1 MVPTPAEGFLEDER
15 SKAFLGP
22 LHFPEEVH
30 CFPGYE
36 SLAFPAR
43 GSITES
49 QVKNRGQIMTERP
62 GFSSQAVHG
71 GEVKIKPYY
80 SLTTPI
86 VQTSTYVFE
95 NTAAVIEHMQ
105 RKVDFLPPLRG
116 EYGRYG
122 NPTQTIV
129 EQKLA
134 QLDGGEKAL
143 VFSSGMSAVT
153 TVLLTVL
160 SEDSHLIITDD
171 CYHRTRSFC
180 TQFLSR
186 FGVETSIVPVGD
198 YQALEEAINSR
209 TRLIFSES
217 PTNPYLRCLDMERV
231 AEIGRRHAVVTMIDS
246 TFATPYNLRPLE
258 WGIDIVLHS
267 GTKYLA
273 GHNDILCGVLVGR
286 AELLEPIKEGQA
298 WLGGVP
304 DPQNSY
310 LFLRGLKTLG
320 VRVPKHNANGQAVA
334 EYLETRSEIA
344 QVWYPGLPSHPD
356 HDIAVRQMQGFGGVV
371 SFEVAGD
378 LERASRIIDALQIPY
393 IGPSLGGVESIIEQ
407 PALMSHFILE
417 PEERAAIG
425 IKDTL
430 TRYALGIEDAED
442 LIADLAQALDGLD

>member
-1 MVPTPAEGFLEDER
+1 
-15 SKAFLGP
+15 
-22 LHFPEEVH
+22 
-30 CFPGYE
+30 
-36 SLAFPAR
+36 
-43 GSITES
+43 
-49 QVKNRGQIMTERP
+49 MTHRR
-62 GFSSQAVHG
+62 GFSTQAVHG

-105 RKVDFLPPLRG
+105 RKVDLLPPLRG

-122 NPTQTIV
+122 NPTQVTV
-129 EQKLA
+129 ERKLA
-134 QLDGGEKAL
+134 QLDGGEMAL
-143 VFSSGMSAVT
+143 VFSSGMAAVT
-153 TVLLTVL
+153 TALLTVL
-160 SEDSHLIITDD
+160 SEDSHLIVTDD
-171 CYHRTRSFC
+171 CYHRTRTFC

-198 YQALEEAINSR
+198 YQVLEEAISSR

-231 AEIGRRHAVVTMIDS
+231 AEIGRRHSVLTMIDS
-246 TFATPYNLRPLE
+246 TFATPYDLRPLE
-258 WGIDIVLHS
+258 WGIDLVLHS

-273 GHNDILCGVLVGR
+273 GHNDILCGALIGS
-286 AELLEPIKEGQA
+286 AELLEPIKEGEA

-320 VRVPKHNANGQAVA
+320 VRMPKHNVNGQAVA
-334 EYLETRSEIA
+334 EYLETCPEIA

-356 HDIAVRQMQGFGGVV
+356 HEVATRQMRGFGGVV
-371 SFEVAGD
+371 TFEIKGNLEKAG
-378 LERASRIIDALQIPY
+378 RFIDALQMPY

-407 PALMSHFILE
+407 PALMSHFTLE
-417 PEERAAIG
+417 PEEREAMG

-430 TRYALGIEDAED
+430 VRYALGIEDAED
-442 LIADLAQALDGLD
+442 LIADLAQALDRIRETGDE

>member
-1 MVPTPAEGFLEDER
+1 
-15 SKAFLGP
+15 
-22 LHFPEEVH
+22 
-30 CFPGYE
+30 
-36 SLAFPAR
+36 
-43 GSITES
+43 
-49 QVKNRGQIMTERP
+49 MTHRR
-62 GFSSQAVHG
+62 GFSTQAVHG

-105 RKVDFLPPLRG
+105 RKVDLLPPLRG

-122 NPTQTIV
+122 NPTQVTV
-129 EQKLA
+129 ERKLA
-134 QLDGGEKAL
+134 QLDGGEMAL
-143 VFSSGMSAVT
+143 VFSSGMAAVT
-153 TVLLTVL
+153 TALLTVL
-160 SEDSHLIITDD
+160 SEDSHLIVTDD
-171 CYHRTRSFC
+171 CYHRTRTFC

-198 YQALEEAINSR
+198 YQVLEEAISSR

-231 AEIGRRHAVVTMIDS
+231 AEIGRRHSVLTMIDS
-246 TFATPYNLRPLE
+246 TFATPYDLRPLE
-258 WGIDIVLHS
+258 WGIDLVLHS

-273 GHNDILCGVLVGR
+273 GHNDILCGALIGS
-286 AELLEPIKEGQA
+286 AELLEPIKEGEA

-320 VRVPKHNANGQAVA
+320 VRMPKHNINGQAVA
-334 EYLETRSEIA
+334 EYLETRPEIA

-356 HDIAVRQMQGFGGVV
+356 HEVATRQMRGFGGVV
-371 SFEVAGD
+371 TFEIKGNLEKAG
-378 LERASRIIDALQIPY
+378 RFIDGLQMPY

-407 PALMSHFILE
+407 PALMSHFTLE
-417 PEERAAIG
+417 PEEREAMG
-425 IKDTL
+425 IKDAL
-430 TRYALGIEDAED
+430 VRYALGIEDAED
-442 LIADLAQALDGLD
+442 LIADLAQALDRIRETGDE